1 MKPINLRHNLPH
13 TKESKYKN
21 RRAVVDGIRFD
32 SIKEA
37 DYYQHVVKPS
47 LASGRFVMCL
57 RQTPF
62 HLPGGVIYKLDFLEF
77 HADGTVHAV
86 DVKGTQTPTF
96 ILKKKQV
103 ESLYPIR
110 IELK

>member
-1 MKPINLRHNLPH
+1 MRHNLPNRRP
-13 TKESKYKN
+13 SKYKN
-21 RRAVVDGIRFD
+21 VHAVVNGIRFD

-37 DYYQHVVKPS
+37 NYYKYVVFPS
-47 LASGRFVMCL
+47 LATGEFTMCL
-57 RQTPF
+57 RQVPF
-62 HLPGGVIYKLDFLEF
+62 HLPGNVIYKLDFLEF

-86 DVKGTQTPTF
+86 DVKGMQTATF

-103 ESLYPIR
+103 EALYPIR